1 MVDFELTDE
10 QKLMQKMAHE
20 FAEREMRPVSLD
32 YDKKGTVPWDIV
44 KRAHELGLDTAFIP
58 EAYGGG
64 GVRSTLTQCIVT
76 EELNWGCAGIATG
89 LIGAG
94 LAYLPIIHMGTE
106 DQKKRFLT
114 RFTGPDVRLGALCL
128 TEPDAGSDVANIST
142 TARKAGD
149 EWVLNG
155 TKRFITNGGIAD
167 LHVVF
172 ATTDKSL
179 GYFGIRAFVVEKG
192 TPGLRMGKV
201 EDKMGVRASHTA
213 EVVLQ
218 DCRIP
223 SDNLLGSDETTA
235 FYGAMKTLE
244 ASRPL
249 VASGAVG
256 IARAAYEYALEF
268 SRTRKAFGGPIAK
281 KQAIAFMLADMK
293 TRVDAAR
300 LLTWRAAWMLDA
312 GMPMNK
318 EASIAKLFAA
328 DTAMDV
334 TTDAVQIL
342 GGTGYMKDQPVE
354 KWMRDAKVFQ
364 IWEGTSQ
371 IQRLVISREEI
382 GEL

>member
-1 MVDFELTDE
+1 MVDFELAED
-10 QKLMQKMAHE
+10 QKLMVKTAHE
-20 FAEREMRPVSLD
+20 FAEREMRPVALE
-32 YDKKGTVPWDIV
+32 YDKKGEVPWDII
-44 KRAHELGLDTAFIP
+44 KKAHKLGLDTAFIP
-58 EAYGGG
+58 EEYGGG
-64 GVRSTLTQCIVT
+64 GITSTLTHVLVN
-76 EELNWGCAGIATG
+76 EELNWGCAGMATG

-106 DQKKRFLT
+106 TQKGRFLT
-114 RFTGPDVRLGALCL
+114 RFTGPEARLGALCL

-142 TARKAGD
+142 TAVKKGN

-155 TKRFITNGGIAD
+155 VKRFITNGGIAD

-172 ATTDKSL
+172 ATVDKGL
-179 GYFGIRAFVVEKG
+179 GYFGIRAFVVEHG
-192 TPGLRMGKV
+192 NAGLKMGKV

-213 EVVLQ
+213 EIILD

-223 SDNLLGSDETTA
+223 ADNMLGAEQSTA

-244 ASRPL
+244 SSRPL
-249 VASGAVG
+249 VAAGAIG
-256 IARAAYEYALEF
+256 IARAAYEYALDY
-268 SRTRKAFGGPIAK
+268 SRKRKAFGTPIAK

-293 TRVDAAR
+293 TKIEAAR
-300 LLTWRAAWMLDA
+300 LLTWRSAWMLDQ

-328 DTAMDV
+328 DMAMEV

-342 GGTGYMKDQPVE
+342 GGAGYMRDEPVE
-354 KWMRDAKVFQ
+354 KWMRDAKIFQ

>member
-10 QKLMQKMAHE
+10 QKLMQKTAHE
-20 FAEREMRPVSLD
+20 FAEKEMRPISLE
-32 YDKKGTVPWDIV
+32 YDKKGVVPWHVI
-44 KRAHELGLDTAFIP
+44 KKAHEIGLDTAFIP
-58 EAYGGG
+58 EEYGGG
-64 GVRSTLTQCIVT
+64 GVKSVVTQCVVM

-114 RFTGPDVRLGALCL
+114 RFTGPEARLGALCL
-128 TEPDAGSDVANIST
+128 TEPDAGSDVAALST
-142 TARKAGD
+142 TAKREGD

-155 TKRFITNGGIAD
+155 VKRFITNGGIAD

-172 ATTDKSL
+172 ATVDKSL
-179 GYFGIRAFVVEKG
+179 GYFGIRAFVVEHG
-192 TPGLRMGKV
+192 NPGLKQGKV

-213 EVVLQ
+213 EVLLE
-218 DCRIP
+218 DCRVP
-223 SDNLLGSDETTA
+223 LENMLGGDESTA

-244 ASRPL
+244 SSRPV

-256 IARAAYEYALEF
+256 IARAAYEYALDY
-268 SRTRKAFGGPIAK
+268 SRKRKAFGGPIAK
-281 KQAIAFMLADMK
+281 KQGIAFMLADMK
-293 TRVDAAR
+293 TKIDAAR
-300 LLTWRAAWMLDA
+300 LLTWRAAWMLDQ
-312 GMPMNK
+312 GLPMNK
-318 EASIAKLFAA
+318 EASIAKLYAA
-328 DTAMDV
+328 DMAMDV

-342 GGTGYMKDQPVE
+342 AGAGYMKDEPVE
-354 KWMRDAKVFQ
+354 KWMRDAKVMQ

>member
-1 MVDFELTDE
+1 MVDFQLTEE
-10 QKLMQKMAHE
+10 QLLMQKTARE
-20 FAEREMRPVSLD
+20 FAAREMRPVSLE
-32 YDKKGTVPWDIV
+32 YDKKGVIPWHV
-44 KRAHELGLDTAFIP
+44 VQKAHDLGLDTAFIP
-58 EAYGGG
+58 AEYGGG
-64 GVRSTLTQCIVT
+64 GISSTFTHCIVM

-106 DQKKRFLT
+106 DQKERFLR
-114 RFTGPDVRLGALCL
+114 RFCGKEAKLGALCL

-142 TARKAGD
+142 TARKDGD
-149 EWVLNG
+149 AWVLNG
-155 TKRFITNGGIAD
+155 TKRFITNGGIAE

-172 ATTDKSL
+172 ATTDKDL
-179 GYFGIRAFVVEKG
+179 GYFGIRGFVVDKG
-192 TPGLRMGKV
+192 TKGLSQGKV

-213 EVVLQ
+213 EVILE

-223 SDNLLGSDETTA
+223 AKNMLGGEERSA

-249 VASGAVG
+249 VAAGAVG
-256 IARAAYEYALEF
+256 VARAAYEYALDY
-268 SRTRKAFGGPIAK
+268 SRKRKAFGVPIAK
-281 KQAIAFMLADMK
+281 KQGIAFLLADMK
-293 TRVDAAR
+293 TKVEAAR
-300 LLTWRAAWMLDA
+300 LLTWRAAWMLDE

-318 EASIAKLFAA
+318 EASIAKLYAS
-328 DTAMDV
+328 DIAMEV
-334 TTDAVQIL
+334 ATDAVQIM
-342 GGTGYMKDQPVE
+342 GGTGYMKDEPVE